1 VRRRDFIAGLRSDS
15 WPLAARAQQA
25 CACCWSR
32 SSAAFL
38 LRRMC
43 LFTMSQA
50 LQTFRN
56 AVAML
61 QFPGQ
66 FEEPVL

>member
-1 VRRRDFIAGLRSDS
+1 VAARCAGAAGLR
-15 WPLAARAQQA
+15 
-25 CACCWSR
+25 WSR